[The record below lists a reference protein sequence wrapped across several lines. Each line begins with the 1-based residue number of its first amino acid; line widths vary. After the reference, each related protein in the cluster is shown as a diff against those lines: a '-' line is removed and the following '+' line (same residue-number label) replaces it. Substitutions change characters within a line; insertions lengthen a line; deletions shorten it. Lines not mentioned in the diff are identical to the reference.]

1 MADAPLLPASRFG
14 IAAGL
19 LGVAIGPTLSFL
31 QRFDA
36 ELGRRLCVR
45 VGGAADQLTLAT
57 RGGGADFSGRVLA
70 FLAEAEPAH
79 ATRLVRLLTQTPGPT
94 TVQVTVVGQE
104 AVEVGLEQICGGPVA
119 PVLDALGAGAAPL
132 LPGAEARA
140 LAAQAARVREA
151 MDAVGWARSGGA
163 VVVRAVFAAADA
175 APLHQPV
182 LDLLA
187 ALQVPAAQRELGAG
201 LYDALSGSGVIVR
214 VGSGPAGVDRVGVE
228 FRNLAADDVVKL
240 WQSVAPAPGL
250 PARFGGLVGAM
261 GSEVVTALE
270 VTWSRTGAALQA
282 SFELG
287 PEPVTLPLRRVAS

>member
-19 LGVAIGPTLSFL
+19 LGVAIGPTLGFL

-57 RGGGADFSGRVLA
+57 RGGGADFTGRVLA

-79 ATRLVRLLTQTPGPT
+79 ATALVRLLTQTPGPT
-94 TVQVTVVGQE
+94 TVQVTVAGQQV
-104 AVEVGLEQICGGPVA
+104 AVGLEQICGGPVV
-119 PVLDALGAGAAPL
+119 PLLDALSAGAAPL

-140 LAAQAARVREA
+140 LAAQATRVREA
-151 MDAVGWARSGGA
+151 IDAVGGARCDGA
-163 VVVRAVFAAADA
+163 AVVRAVLAAGDA
-175 APLHQPV
+175 APLRQPV

-187 ALQVPAAQRELGAG
+187 ALQVPAAQRELAAA
-201 LYDALSGSGVIVR
+201 LYGPLSGGGVIVR
-214 VGSGPAGVDRVGVE
+214 VGSGPTGVDRVGVE

-240 WQSVAPAPGL
+240 WQRVAPAPGL
-250 PARFGGLVGAM
+250 PARFGGLVGAL
-261 GSEVVTALE
+261 GTEAVAALE
-270 VTWSRTGAALQA
+270 LTWSRAGAEVQA

-287 PEPVTLPLRRVAS
+287 PEPVTLPLRRAAS